1 MIIKREIETS
11 LKDLSKKYPVVTI
24 TGPRQSGKTTLVKYV
39 FKNKPYLNLEAPDI
53 REFATT
59 DPRGFLNQIPD
70 GAIIDEIQRVPELL
84 SYIQVI
90 VDEKRINGMFILT
103 GSQQFELSNSISQS
117 LAGRT
122 ALLKLLPFSISE
134 LLPRYAK
141 LDVNELL
148 YRGFFPRIY
157 DHNLNP
163 TKTLSDYFETYV
175 ERDLRELIQIKN
187 LMVFQKFVKMCA
199 GRVGQLLNLQNLAND
214 VGISHTTAREWLTL
228 LQASYV
234 VFLLEPH
241 YANIKKRLIKSP
253 KLYFYDVALA
263 SFLLGIEN
271 KTHIVSHPL
280 RGNLFENMVVIDLLK
295 KRFNN
300 AKQNNLVFYR
310 DSNGNEVDILYKIGG
325 KLLPIEIKAGET
337 ISKDYF
343 KGIRSFEKII
353 KNPFGGIVA
362 YAGNQTQTRGNIN
375 VCNFKD
381 LDNNILEKE
390 TSLLG

>member
-163 TKTLSDYFETYV
+163 TNSL
-175 ERDLRELIQIKN
+175 
-187 LMVFQKFVKMCA
+187 
-199 GRVGQLLNLQNLAND
+199 
-214 VGISHTTAREWLTL
+214 
-228 LQASYV
+228 
-234 VFLLEPH
+234 
-241 YANIKKRLIKSP
+241 
-253 KLYFYDVALA
+253 
-263 SFLLGIEN
+263 
-271 KTHIVSHPL
+271 
-280 RGNLFENMVVIDLLK
+280 DLLW
-295 KRFNN
+295 
-300 AKQNNLVFYR
+300 
-310 DSNGNEVDILYKIGG
+310 
-325 KLLPIEIKAGET
+325 
-337 ISKDYF
+337 
-343 KGIRSFEKII
+343 
-353 KNPFGGIVA
+353 
-362 YAGNQTQTRGNIN
+362 
-375 VCNFKD
+375 
-381 LDNNILEKE
+381 
-390 TSLLG
+390 

>member
-310 DSNGNEVDILYKIGG
+310 DSNGNEVDILYKIGAR
-325 KLLPIEIKAGET
+325 LLPIEIKAGET
-337 ISKDYF
+337 ISQDYV
-343 KGIRSFEKII
+343 KGICSFEKII
-353 KNPFGGIVA
+353 ENPFGGIVA